1 MTIMVKK
8 VVSFSFIIL
17 LVSGTLVA
25 QSSGFTGSITLNSY
39 QIDANG
45 SKVNAKNLPLLI
57 SPDRVRINDLNRL
70 DPTPVTNNL
79 GARDMLIRLDT
90 EDFVFLTIEQ
100 QGIVV
105 KKQEL
110 QSMMNLMMGNRAN
123 NNAPQTEVETR
134 RTNESR
140 TINGY
145 DTHKWI
151 VKEKG
156 SATENHVWVSDD
168 FYINWGMLTE
178 PWVGGLPGVGLLPVG
193 EMLTGGKTPILV
205 ETVRNGKIVAVVEVT
220 DIKTDINRAQLNVP
234 TGTKLMTIQ
243 EMMLN
248 RMRNY

>member
-1 MTIMVKK
+1 MIAKVASSVIIIMLATN
-8 VVSFSFIIL
+8 I
-17 LVSGTLVA
+17 LVA
-25 QSSGFTGSITLNSY
+25 QNVGFTGSITFNTY

-45 SKVNAKNLPLLI
+45 NKANERNLPLLI
-57 SPDRVRINDLNRL
+57 SPERVRINDLNRL

-79 GARDMLIRLDT
+79 GARDMIIRLDV
-90 EDFVFLTIEQ
+90 EDFVFLTADQ

-110 QSMMNLMMGNRAN
+110 QSMMNLMMGNRGN
-123 NNAPQTEVETR
+123 STSSQPEI
-134 RTNESR
+134 ESR
-140 TINGY
+140 LTNDTKVINGY
-145 DTHKWI
+145 ATKKWV

-156 SATENHVWVSDD
+156 SDTENHVWVSDQ
-168 FYINWGMLTE
+168 FSINWGMLTE
-178 PWVGGLPGVGLLPVG
+178 PWVGGLPGVGLIPVG

-205 ETVRNGKIVAVVEVT
+205 ETVRNGAIIAIVQVA
-220 DIKTDINRAQLNVP
+220 DINPNINKALLNVP